1 MIKTIKR
8 VLLVSFLALA
18 CIGSM
23 FVNNVLDV
31 SMKEIASSSS
41 EVVGNLTDNSTITK
55 ENPWSDPLN
64 PPSDQRFSEIL
75 KEAMRAD
82 LRSNGFS
89 EKEINKWVN

>member
-8 VLLVSFLALA
+8 VLIVSFLALA

-31 SMKEIASSSS
+31 SIKEIANVSS
-41 EVVGNLTDNSTITK
+41 EAVDSFSDNTTIAK

-64 PPSDQRFSEIL
+64 PPSDERFSEIL

-89 EKEINKWVN
+89 EEEINKWVN

>member
-1 MIKTIKR
+1 
-8 VLLVSFLALA
+8 
-18 CIGSM
+18 
-23 FVNNVLDV
+23 
-31 SMKEIASSSS
+31 
-41 EVVGNLTDNSTITK
+41 LTDNSTITK

>member
-8 VLLVSFLALA
+8 VLIVSFLALA

-31 SMKEIASSSS
+31 SIKEIANVSS
-41 EVVGNLTDNSTITK
+41 EAVDSFSDNATIAK

-64 PPSDQRFSEIL
+64 PPSDERFSEIL

-89 EKEINKWVN
+89 EEEINKWVN